1 MKIEARMAIM
11 SHLSDVQ
18 EMLDFLPCGE
28 QTGPINTQIN
38 FVKWLLLNYGDLSE
52 EIDDKKLTEIYSD
65 IEMGR
70 NPKK

>member
-18 EMLDFLPCGE
+18 EILSFLPCRE